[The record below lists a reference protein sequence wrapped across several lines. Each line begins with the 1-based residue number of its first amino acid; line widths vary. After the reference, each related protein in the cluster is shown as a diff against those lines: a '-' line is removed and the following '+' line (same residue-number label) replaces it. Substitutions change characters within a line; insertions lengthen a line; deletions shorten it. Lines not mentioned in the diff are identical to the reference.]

1 MKTVIFDMDGV
12 IIDSEP
18 VHVRIESV
26 LFDELGIIMAPGEQ
40 ESYVGTSGANMFALI
55 KKRHGLAQSVES
67 LLKIS
72 RSRLKEVLRSGDI
85 DMVGGAAS
93 LIHRLHEK
101 GYPLALASSSINE
114 HIDIVMERFTI
125 ARYFRCRVSGD
136 DVTQSKPDP
145 EIFLT
150 TARRMGVPPEDCWV
164 IEDSEHGVRAAV
176 DAGMRCIGFANPN
189 SGNQNLSKADYIIRN
204 MSDAESLI
212 EKSSR

>member
-1 MKTVIFDMDGV
+1 MDGV